1 MDGYTALNAEITSI
15 RSFALLNLLELDCAD
30 LNKEMSNRCLSLRNS
45 LILWQVS
52 AQKACLGLGGGKG
65 QRWPSRFS
73 PSSPGFDSQHSVYL
87 IFIKQ
92 HGLARRHWIEPNQC
106 SANPVATMSHAGV
119 TQKQIKVHDT
129 KRPDGVSSFNCF
141 KESQKKIHGTSGL

>member
-52 AQKACLGLGGGKG
+52 AQKACLGLGAYDRGGVRASHLAVQG
-65 QRWPSRFS
+65 SNLGSTLMGFLFS
-73 PSSPGFDSQHSVYL
+73 TLLVDSTERSNPSS
-87 IFIKQ
+87 
-92 HGLARRHWIEPNQC
+92 A
-106 SANPVATMSHAGV
+106 
-119 TQKQIKVHDT
+119 
-129 KRPDGVSSFNCF
+129 
-141 KESQKKIHGTSGL
+141 

>member
-52 AQKACLGLGGGKG
+52 AYKAYIVSFFNFVLTIL
-65 QRWPSRFS
+65 PL
-73 PSSPGFDSQHSVYL
+73 VL
-87 IFIKQ
+87 IY
-92 HGLARRHWIEPNQC
+92 
-106 SANPVATMSHAGV
+106 ST
-119 TQKQIKVHDT
+119 
-129 KRPDGVSSFNCF
+129 
-141 KESQKKIHGTSGL
+141 

>member
-52 AQKACLGLGGGKG
+52 AQKFCIGLGGGKG

-73 PSSPGFDSQHSVYL
+73 PSSPGFESRLDSAE
-87 IFIKQ
+87 IF
-92 HGLARRHWIEPNQC
+92 LLNTA
-106 SANPVATMSHAGV
+106 
-119 TQKQIKVHDT
+119 
-129 KRPDGVSSFNCF
+129 
-141 KESQKKIHGTSGL
+141 